1 MRKRI
6 FGKTIVLFC
15 MVLLFVSCNFF
26 NSFSEV
32 QGVQGVQG
40 IQITSLT
47 LAKSNLSVSVGEMS
61 YIAVSVKP
69 TENQKDVVLTWTY
82 DKNIISIEASSWGA
96 TITGLKEGQT
106 NLKCS
111 YNGYEASSVITVKG
125 FAETYEEIVE
135 PYIYSNTSIIQ
146 TAPGV
151 SEKVF
156 VSLYGGTAADIDG
169 YYHTLIVLPLNFDS
183 KYLQCNHPL
192 IVSFVHK
199 YHKDYC

>member
-26 NSFSEV
+26 NSFSEEE
-32 QGVQGVQG
+32 QE

-111 YNGYEASSVITVKG
+111 YNGYESSCVIKVKG
-125 FAETYEEIVE
+125 FAETYEEIVD

-156 VSLYGGTAADIDG
+156 VALYGGKAADIDG
-169 YYHTLIVLPLNFDS
+169 
-183 KYLQCNHPL
+183 
-192 IVSFVHK
+192 
-199 YHKDYC
+199 